1 MESALFSGLQG
12 LFLGVAN
19 LGLGQVIMILVGS
32 ALLYLGIKKGYE
44 PLLLVPIGFGAI
56 LVNIPLADMMG
67 EEGFLR
73 FFYDAG
79 VLTEVFPLLIFI
91 GIGAMTDF
99 QPLLENPKI
108 ILLGAAGQFG
118 IFLTL
123 LLALALG
130 FDKLDAVAVAIIGA
144 CDGPTAI
151 YVSSKFAPH
160 LLGAMIDFGPVLAN
174 PIVLLFGAAGQFGIF
189 LTLFLALWLGFL
201 RQEAVSIAVIGACDG
216 PTAIFVTSRYAPAL
230 LPAVSIAAYSYMSL
244 VPLIQPPIM
253 RLLTTDR
260 ERKIVMGVVKQPVSK
275 TTKILFPIVV
285 TIFASILAPKGAPLI
300 GTVMLGNLMKESGVV
315 DRLKSASENE
325 IANIVTLLLGL
336 CIGATME
343 ADKFLRAQTLL
354 ILGLGFVAISLDTAV
369 GVLFGKLMCFL
380 TGGKINPLIG
390 AAGISAFP
398 MSARVV
404 QAEGQKY
411 NKKNYLLMHAMSANA
426 GGQIGSV
433 IAAAVMLSV
442 LQGMGIIGG

>member
-1 MESALFSGLQG
+1 MESALVSGVQG
-12 LFLGVAN
+12 LFAGVLN
-19 LGLGQVIMILVGS
+19 ITIWQVIMLAIASV
-32 ALLYLGIKKGYE
+32 LLYLGIKKGYE

-99 QPLLENPKI
+99 QPLLQNPKI

-130 FDKLDAVAVAIIGA
+130 FDKLDAVAVAVIGA

-160 LLGAMIDFGPVLAN
+160 MLGA
-174 PIVLLFGAAGQFGIF
+174 
-189 LTLFLALWLGFL
+189 
-201 RQEAVSIAVIGACDG
+201 VSV
-216 PTAIFVTSRYAPAL
+216 
-230 LPAVSIAAYSYMSL
+230 AAYSYMSL

-253 RLLTTDR
+253 RALTTEK
-260 ERKIVMGVVKQPVSK
+260 ERQIVMGAAKLEPISK
-275 TTKILFPIVV
+275 TTKIVFPIAV

-300 GTVMLGNLMKESGVV
+300 GTVMLGNLLRESGVV
-315 DRLKSASENE
+315 ERLKSASENE

-343 ADKFLRAQTLL
+343 ADKFLKAQTLM
-354 ILGLGFVAISLDTAV
+354 ILGLGFIAISLDTVV
-369 GVLFGKLMCFL
+369 GLLFGKLMCAM
-380 TGGKINPLIG
+380 TGGKVNPLIG

-398 MSARVV
+398 MAARVV

-411 NKKNYLLMHAMSANA
+411 NKKSYLLMHAMSANA

-442 LQGMGIIGG
+442 LQGMGIVGG

>member
-1 MESALFSGLQG
+1 MESALVNGIQG
-12 LFLGVAN
+12 LFLGVMN
-19 LGLGQVIMILVGS
+19 IGIGQVVMIAAACV
-32 ALLYLGIKKGYE
+32 LLYLGIKKGYE

-56 LVNIPLADMMG
+56 LVNIPEANMMAEG
-67 EEGFLR
+67 GFLR

-79 VLTEVFPLLIFI
+79 VRTEIFPLLIFI

-99 QPLLENPKI
+99 QPLLQNPKI

-118 IFLTL
+118 IFITL

-130 FDKLDAVAVAIIGA
+130 FDKLDAVAVAVIGA

-160 LLGAMIDFGPVLAN
+160 MLGA
-174 PIVLLFGAAGQFGIF
+174 
-189 LTLFLALWLGFL
+189 
-201 RQEAVSIAVIGACDG
+201 VSV
-216 PTAIFVTSRYAPAL
+216 
-230 LPAVSIAAYSYMSL
+230 AAYSYMSL

-253 RLLTTDR
+253 RVLTTEK
-260 ERKIVMGVVKQPVSK
+260 ERQIVMGAAKLDPISK
-275 TTKILFPIVV
+275 TTRIVFPIAV

-300 GTVMLGNLMKESGVV
+300 GTVMLGNLLRECGVV
-315 DRLKSASENE
+315 ERLKSASENE

-343 ADKFLRAQTLL
+343 ADKFLKAQTLL
-354 ILGLGFVAISLDTAV
+354 VLLLGFIAISLDTAV
-369 GVLFGKLMCFL
+369 GILFGKAMCAL

-411 NKKNYLLMHAMSANA
+411 NKKSYLLMHAMSANA

-442 LQGMGIIGG
+442 LQGMGIVGG

>member
-1 MESALFSGLQG
+1 MEVALISGLQG
-12 LFLGVAN
+12 LFLGLVA
-19 LGLGQVIMILVGS
+19 LTPGQALMILVGCG
-32 ALLYLGIKKGYE
+32 LLYLGIRKGYE

-67 EEGFLR
+67 KDGFLR
-73 FFYDAG
+73 FFYDFG
-79 VLTEVFPLLIFI
+79 VLTEIFPLLIFI

-123 LLALALG
+123 LLALAVG

-160 LLGAMIDFGPVLAN
+160 MLGA
-174 PIVLLFGAAGQFGIF
+174 
-189 LTLFLALWLGFL
+189 
-201 RQEAVSIAVIGACDG
+201 VSV
-216 PTAIFVTSRYAPAL
+216 
-230 LPAVSIAAYSYMSL
+230 AAYSYMSL

-253 RLLTTDR
+253 RALTTDK
-260 ERKIVMGVVKQPVSK
+260 ERKIVMGVAKRPVSK

-300 GTVMLGNLMKESGVV
+300 GTVMLGNLMRESGVV
-315 DRLKSASENE
+315 ERLKSAAENE

-336 CIGATME
+336 SIGATME
-343 ADKFLRAQTLL
+343 AANFLRAQTLL
-354 ILGLGFVAISLDTAV
+354 VLALGFIAIGLDTAV
-369 GVLFGKLMCFL
+369 GLLFGKAMCLL

-404 QAEGQKY
+404 QVEGQKY
-411 NKKNYLLMHAMSANA
+411 NKKSYLLMHAMSANA

-442 LQGMGIIGG
+442 LQGMGIIAG

>member
-1 MESALFSGLQG
+1 MESALVSGLQG
-12 LFLGVAN
+12 LFLGIAN
-19 LGLGQVIMILVGS
+19 LNAGHVIMLLIAS

-44 PLLLVPIGFGAI
+44 PLLLLPIGFGAI
-56 LVNIPLADMMG
+56 LVNIPLAEMMG
-67 EEGFLR
+67 KEGFLR
-73 FFYDAG
+73 FFYDTG

-123 LLALALG
+123 LLALAVG

-160 LLGAMIDFGPVLAN
+160 MLGA
-174 PIVLLFGAAGQFGIF
+174 
-189 LTLFLALWLGFL
+189 
-201 RQEAVSIAVIGACDG
+201 VSV
-216 PTAIFVTSRYAPAL
+216 
-230 LPAVSIAAYSYMSL
+230 AAYSYMSL

-253 RLLTTDR
+253 RALTTAR
-260 ERKIVMGVVKQPVSK
+260 ERTIVMGVVKQPVSK
-275 TTKILFPIVV
+275 TTKILFPIIV

-343 ADKFLRAQTLL
+343 ADKFLRGQTLL
-354 ILGLGFVAISLDTAV
+354 VLALGFIAISLDTAV
-369 GVLFGKLMCFL
+369 GVLFGKLMCLL

-404 QAEGQKY
+404 QVEGQKY
-411 NKKNYLLMHAMSANA
+411 NKKSYLLMHAMSANA

-442 LQGMGIIGG
+442 LQGMGIVGG

>member
-1 MESALFSGLQG
+1 MESALVSGLQG
-12 LFLGVAN
+12 LVLGILN
-19 LGLGQVIMILVGS
+19 LTPDHVIMLVIAS

-56 LVNIPLADMMG
+56 LVNIPLAEMMG
-67 EEGFLR
+67 KEGFLR

-123 LLALALG
+123 LLALAVG

-160 LLGAMIDFGPVLAN
+160 MLGA
-174 PIVLLFGAAGQFGIF
+174 
-189 LTLFLALWLGFL
+189 
-201 RQEAVSIAVIGACDG
+201 VSV
-216 PTAIFVTSRYAPAL
+216 
-230 LPAVSIAAYSYMSL
+230 AAYSYMSL

-253 RLLTTDR
+253 RALTTEK
-260 ERKIVMGVVKQPVSK
+260 ERMIVMGVIKQPVSK

-354 ILGLGFVAISLDTAV
+354 VLALGFIAISLDTAV
-369 GVLFGKLMCFL
+369 GVLFGKVMCLL

-404 QAEGQKY
+404 QVEGQKY
-411 NKKNYLLMHAMSANA
+411 NKKSYLLMPAMSANA

-442 LQGMGIIGG
+442 LQGMGIVGG

>member
-1 MESALFSGLQG
+1 MESALVSGLQG
-12 LFLGVAN
+12 LFLGI
-19 LGLGQVIMILVGS
+19 LSLTLGQIIMLAVGCL
-32 ALLYLGIKKGYE
+32 LLYLGISKGYE

-67 EEGFLR
+67 KEGFLR

-79 VLTEVFPLLIFI
+79 VLTEVFPLLIFV

-99 QPLLENPKI
+99 QPLLQNPKI

-130 FDKLDAVAVAIIGA
+130 FEKLDAVAVAVIGA

-160 LLGAMIDFGPVLAN
+160 MLGA
-174 PIVLLFGAAGQFGIF
+174 
-189 LTLFLALWLGFL
+189 
-201 RQEAVSIAVIGACDG
+201 VSV
-216 PTAIFVTSRYAPAL
+216 
-230 LPAVSIAAYSYMSL
+230 AAYSYMSL

-253 RLLTTDR
+253 RALTTKQ
-260 ERKIVMGVVKQPVSK
+260 ERTIVMGAAKSQPISK
-275 TTKILFPIVV
+275 TTKIAFPIVV

-300 GTVMLGNLMKESGVV
+300 GTVMLGNLFRESGVV
-315 DRLKSASENE
+315 ERLKSASENE
-325 IANIVTLLLGL
+325 ITNIVTLLLGL

-343 ADKFLRAQTLL
+343 ADKFLRPQTLL
-354 ILGLGFVAISLDTAV
+354 VLLLGFIAISLDTAV
-369 GVLFGKLMCFL
+369 GLLFGKVMCFF

-404 QAEGQKY
+404 QVEGQKY
-411 NKKNYLLMHAMSANA
+411 NKKSYLLMHAMSANA

-442 LQGMGIIGG
+442 LQGMGIVAG